1 MTTPYIQFDEIL
13 LDPDF
18 FNVGAIT
25 GSPEFAN
32 SNIRS
37 QQSGVTKVDIM
48 RFDASLV
55 WQCDFKDIKYP
66 DPRGLEYFNNI
77 WYGGYGSAYG
87 LRVRVEADYYA
98 NHEVLG
104 EGDGT
109 TTVWRLTKTYRR
121 PGTGNDNQSPDHA
134 NVRRIIKPVYNGANN
149 TSDIILYL
157 PDGITVRT
165 PEVPFQLFFDD
176 VDIGTSGWSIDN
188 TTGIITFASP
198 PGLNVVVS
206 WSGTFDV
213 PMQFWVNSFQQIADF
228 PAEVSGLY
236 MIEILPA
243 TLNID

>member
-1 MTTPYIQFDEIL
+1 MPYLSFDEIL

-18 FNVGAIT
+18 FNVGAVT

-55 WQCDFKDIKYP
+55 WQADFKDISHP
-66 DPRGLEYFNNI
+66 DPKGLEYFNNV

-87 LRVRVEADYYA
+87 LRVRVEAD
-98 NHEVLG
+98 HLVEDELLG
-104 EGDGT
+104 EGDNST
-109 TTVWRLTKTYRR
+109 KIWRLTKTYRR

-134 NVRRIIKPVYNGANN
+134 NVRRIIKPVYNGPNN
-149 TSDIILYL
+149 TSGIILYE
-157 PDGITVRT
+157 PDGITERV
-165 PEVPFQLFFDD
+165 PEVPFKIFLDETD
-176 VDIGTSGWSIDN
+176 TNGVGWTIDN
-188 TTGIITFASP
+188 TTGIITFTTAP
-198 PGLNVVVS
+198 LLNQIVS
-206 WSGTFDV
+206 WSGQFDV
-213 PMQFWVNSFQQIADF
+213 PMQFWVNTFQQVADF

-243 TLNID
+243 TLGIY